1 MYYKNFDD
9 IIKIEDFE
17 FDDVLIAEKSCK
29 NVLIYDI
36 WFMQESKLIPMIL

>member
-17 FDDVLIAEKSCK
+17 FDDVLITEKSCK

-36 WFMQESKLIPMIL
+36 WFMQESKLIHMIL